1 MELYFIYLQVRA
13 VGWLSKTGMGILL
26 KASIKKSWFFEGY
39 QAFASLAA
47 YLRGRDVLADSR
59 GVLLPPVAPAFG
71 SANRRDW
78 VLSPTELWACINRIT
93 CCLSQLP
100 VLDRCNFKLTAQN
113 VFGRLAKF
121 DSQMA
126 PEPYVIGSSA

>member
-1 MELYFIYLQVRA
+1 M
-13 VGWLSKTGMGILL
+13 
-26 KASIKKSWFFEGY
+26 KSWFFEGY

-47 YLRGRDVLADSR
+47 SLRGRDVLADSR
-59 GVLLPPVAPAFG
+59 GVLLMPVAPAFG

-93 CCLSQLP
+93 CWLSRLP
-100 VLDRCNFKLTAQN
+100 VLDRSKFKLTAQN
-113 VFGRLAKF
+113 VLSRLANF

-126 PEPYVIGSSA
+126 PEPAVMGSSA